1 MKTAW
6 SDKTVIGLEK
16 DYRAYVGSLA
26 ILDVACCYLLLFSL
40 YININMGKIVVN
52 VKLVGDNLYGK

>member
-26 ILDVACCYLLLFSL
+26 ILDVECCYLLLFSL
-40 YININMGKIVVN
+40 YININMGKLVV
-52 VKLVGDNLYGK
+52 KC